1 MPLSDSFRGQKLS
14 FLKLSKQIGFRIV
27 NIIERMVNKVTLR
40 IPEVEI
46 IALRCSFWRDICCF
60 YREK

>member
-27 NIIERMVNKVTLR
+27 NIIERMVNKVTLG
-40 IPEVEI
+40 IPEG
-46 IALRCSFWRDICCF
+46 
-60 YREK
+60 